1 MAERRIEPNFSQGWG
16 FALFIVLLAVACF
29 ATAGYIKS
37 RTYRHPTDAIGGAEA
52 TKAEH

>member
-16 FALFIVLLAVACF
+16 FALFITLLALGCF

-37 RTYRHPTDAIGGAEA
+37 RTYHHPADAIGGGEV